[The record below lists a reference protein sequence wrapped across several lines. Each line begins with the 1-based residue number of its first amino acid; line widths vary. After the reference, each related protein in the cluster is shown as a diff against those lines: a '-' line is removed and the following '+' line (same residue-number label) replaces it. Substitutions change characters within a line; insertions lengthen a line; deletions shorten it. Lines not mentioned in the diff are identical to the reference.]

1 MIDHTKYDKIQTET
15 LVADEYAYPK
25 SAVNNCNDQ
34 VVIMTNQLLAKG
46 YDIIDI
52 KQDVILSRD
61 QFYSAIATIYYGKPK
76 TNKK

>member
-15 LVADEYAYPK
+15 LVADNYGYLK

-34 VVIMTNQLLAKG
+34 VVAMTNQLLAEG

-61 QFYSAIATIYYGKPK
+61 RLYWATATIYYGKPK
-76 TNKK
+76 AIKK

>member
-1 MIDHTKYDKIQTET
+1 MIDHTKYDEIQTET
-15 LVADEYAYPK
+15 LVADDYGYLK

-34 VVIMTNQLLAKG
+34 VVVMTNQLLAEG

-61 QFYSAIATIYYGKPK
+61 RLYRAIATIYYGKPK
-76 TNKK
+76 VTKK

>member
-1 MIDHTKYDKIQTET
+1 MIDHAKYDKVQTET
-15 LVADEYAYPK
+15 LVADDYGYLK

-34 VVIMTNQLLAKG
+34 VVAMTNQLLAEG

-61 QFYSAIATIYYGKPK
+61 RLYCAIATIYYGKPK
-76 TNKK
+76 AIEK

>member
-1 MIDHTKYDKIQTET
+1 MIDHTKYDKIQAEAFET
-15 LVADEYAYPK
+15 DEYGYLK
-25 SAVNNCNDQ
+25 SAVRDCNDQ
-34 VVIMTNQLLAKG
+34 VVIMTNQLLAEG

-61 QFYSAIATIYYGKPK
+61 QFYSATATIYYGKPK